1 MNIKEKIIFLTLVF
15 IMFGV
20 NLLGIGWGLPSKER
34 NKICFSTKQSLQAH
48 INLLDPKK
56 IKEAWKSW
64 GPYDLMHPEER
75 WKRLP
80 RSLFNPVRS
89 YHPDEYGII
98 KVLSYMNPKKL
109 KLKPFTF
116 SMGGTQ
122 VYLIGLI
129 LGILSL
135 VKVVVLTTDI
145 KYYFLNPEAMAHIF
159 LVGRIINAIYATGT
173 IALTYLI
180 SRRFCAHRTFSILGC
195 ILLGFTPLFI
205 LNSHYMYLDI
215 PMLFWIYF
223 AIYNGL
229 NIVKQGKLRSY
240 IFSGIGIGLA
250 AGSKMTAV
258 FSVIILI
265 MAHLLYIYEN
275 KSQKFLSKYF
285 LFGILSCAGAFLFSN
300 PFFLFGLHG
309 TAQEVK
315 TLGIISPDFEFY
327 VSALRYGLGSALCIL
342 CMIGIGSFLANKK
355 EKQSLLLLG
364 WTVLYFVFISMFT
377 QKFYR
382 YILPV
387 VPCIIIMSVCG
398 INLLWGKFK
407 SLRIP
412 LFIVTA
418 FVCFITFCY
427 GGAYLKLITKKNVRT
442 EAGEWIAEN
451 INQSSTIGMTEV
463 PWQYQMPPM
472 DAAKYELMIVGNNY
486 SALQKKKPEYFI
498 TSNTQ
503 YGFSHTI
510 PEIKK
515 GSLSIGFFH
524 DLFTSRE
531 YEIYKVFYNPL
542 SFLGIRFNQFKMS
555 QDLWYINP
563 IIVVLK
569 SKEI

>member
-1 MNIKEKIIFLTLVF
+1 
-15 IMFGV
+15 MFGV
-20 NLLGIGWGLPSKER
+20 NLLGINWGLPSKER
-34 NKICFSTKQSLQAH
+34 NNIYFSTKQSLETH

-75 WKRLP
+75 SKRLP
-80 RSLFNPVRS
+80 RSLFNPIRS

-135 VKVVVLTTDI
+135 IKIIVLTTDI
-145 KYYFLNPEAMAHIF
+145 KYYFINPEVMAHIF
-159 LVGRIINAIYATGT
+159 LVGRITNAVYATGT

-180 SRRFCAHRTFSILGC
+180 SRRFCAHKIFSILSC

-223 AIYNGL
+223 AVYNGL
-229 NIVKQGKLRSY
+229 NIIRHGEFRSY

-258 FSVIILI
+258 FSVVILVL
-265 MAHLLYIYEN
+265 AHLLYIYEN

-285 LFGILSCAGAFLFSN
+285 LLGILSCVGAFLFSN
-300 PFFLFGLHG
+300 PFFLFGLPG
-309 TAQEVK
+309 TVQEVK
-315 TLGIISPDFEFY
+315 TLGIISPDFKFY
-327 VSALRYGLGSALCIL
+327 ISALRYGLGTALCIL

-355 EKQSLLLLG
+355 EKQSLLLFG
-364 WTVLYFVFISMFT
+364 WIILYFAFISMFA

-387 VPCIIIMSVCG
+387 VPCIIILATYG
-398 INLLWGKFK
+398 IELLWRKIK
-407 SLRIP
+407 LTRIP
-412 LFIVTA
+412 ILITTA
-418 FVCFITFCY
+418 FVCFITLCY
-427 GGAYLKLITKKNVRT
+427 GSAYLKLIAKRNVRT
-442 EAGEWIAEN
+442 EAGEWIVKN
-451 INQSSTIGMTEV
+451 IKQSSTIGMTEI
-463 PWQYQMPPM
+463 PWQYQIPPI
-472 DAAKYELMIVGNNY
+472 DENRYKLIIVGNDY
-486 SALQKKKPEYFI
+486 SALQKKKPMYFL

-515 GSLSIGFFH
+515 GALSAGFFH
-524 DLFTSRE
+524 DLFASRD
-531 YEIYKVFYNPL
+531 YEIYKVFYKPL
-542 SFLGIRFNQFKMS
+542 SFMGIRFNQFGTS

-569 SKEI
+569 YKEL